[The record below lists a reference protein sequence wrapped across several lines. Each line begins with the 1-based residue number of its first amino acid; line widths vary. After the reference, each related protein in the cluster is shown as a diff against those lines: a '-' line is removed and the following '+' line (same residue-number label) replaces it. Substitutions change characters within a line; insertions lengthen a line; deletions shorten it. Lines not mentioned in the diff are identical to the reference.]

1 MDAVV
6 HLAGLAN
13 DPLAEL
19 DPALT
24 MSINTAATERLALI
38 ARDAGVERFLFAST
52 CSVYGGSD
60 ETWVDETNAPSP
72 VAVYG
77 TSKLEAERALSRLA
91 DERFCPVYLRPGTVF
106 GVSPK
111 LRFDLVANNLVAWA
125 LTTGRVY
132 LKSDARAWRPLV
144 HVRDLC
150 SAFVCA
156 LEAPRAAVFN
166 QAFNV
171 GSTQQNFRVRE
182 IAEAVERA
190 VPNARVAFGPDPRA
204 DRRSYRVDCA
214 KIERCLPGFRA
225 RWDLDRGVREVI
237 DACRAVELSS
247 EQFEGP
253 RYGRVA
259 RLKQLLDGGLVGAD
273 LRWRTP
279 SDVG

>member
-1 MDAVV
+1 MRVLVTGGHGYIGTVLVPLLLDGGHEVVGIDSDLFGACTFGAYRSRINMSPRDVRDVRAEDLDGVEAVV

-24 MSINTAATERLALI
+24 MAINTAATERLALI

-91 DERFCPVYLRPGTVF
+91 DESFCPVYLRPGTAF

-150 SAFVCA
+150 TAFVCA
-156 LEAPRAAVFN
+156 LEAPREAVFD

-171 GSTQQNFRVRE
+171 GST
-182 IAEAVERA
+182 
-190 VPNARVAFGPDPRA
+190 G
-204 DRRSYRVDCA
+204 
-214 KIERCLPGFRA
+214 
-225 RWDLDRGVREVI
+225 
-237 DACRAVELSS
+237 
-247 EQFEGP
+247 
-253 RYGRVA
+253 
-259 RLKQLLDGGLVGAD
+259 
-273 LRWRTP
+273 
-279 SDVG
+279 